1 MSIKFVKNEQL
12 SFGVN
17 DNKHLLLI
25 GDNKDCLEY
34 LLLSYKGK
42 IKCIYIDP
50 PYGKNGKGKYAKTN
64 YTNAITRDNLLSML
78 YPRLVL
84 ARELL
89 SDDGVLF
96 CSIDDRNQAHVKL
109 LFDEIFGEENFVSN
123 LIWQKKK
130 GGSQDA
136 HHFAKEHEYI
146 LCYAKK
152 DWQINEQTQEQ
163 DETEFNKII
172 NGKKAKIVKLE
183 KWGSGSLREDCP
195 SLYYYIKDPYGKDFF
210 PMAPN
215 GKEGRWRKKPENLDS
230 DHIYW
235 QEDSKG
241 KLTPYEVLYFDEM
254 KTKDKII
261 KIRTIFTEYGTTTD
275 ATKEI
280 QSIFGDK
287 IFDTPKPS
295 NLIKHLMKVSSQKDS
310 IILDFFAGSGTTG
323 EAVLKLNREDGGNR
337 KFILC
342 QNNEKTKT
350 TPNGIAYDVTAKR
363 LKRVMT
369 GECYDGTKP
378 EAWLKKHE
386 PYGGALDALEYVE

>member
-1 MSIKFVKNEQL
+1 MSINFVKNEQL
-12 SFGVN
+12 SFGSSN
-17 DNKHLLLI
+17 NKHLLLI
-25 GDNKDCLEY
+25 GDNKDNLEY
-34 LLLSYKGK
+34 LLLTYKGK

-50 PYGKNGKGKYAKTN
+50 PYGKNGKGKYSKTN
-64 YTNAITRDNLLSML
+64 YNNAITRDNLLSML
-78 YPRLVL
+78 YVRLVL
-84 ARELL
+84 ARQLL

-96 CSIDDRNQAHVKL
+96 CSIDDRNQAYVKL

-136 HHFAKEHEYI
+136 PHFAKEHEYI

-183 KWGSGSLREDCP
+183 RRGSDSLREDCP
-195 SLYYYIKDPYGKDFF
+195 SLYYCIKDPYGKDFF
-210 PMAPN
+210 PMAAN

-342 QNNEKTKT
+342 QNNEKTDT

-386 PYGGALDALEYVE
+386 PYGGALDVLEYVK